1 MQRLKKKKV
10 SNGLKNIIFILFLAL
25 FLSSCSKQEN
35 NTIEKSNLNENAMIL
50 YYGDSCPHCKIV
62 EQYINENGII
72 KKYDIVQKEVFQD
85 QNNAK
90 DLGEKALGCGIKTDI
105 GVPFLYYKSQC
116 FMGDQD
122 IINFFKKDVK

>member
-1 MQRLKKKKV
+1 MKKF
-10 SNGLKNIIFILFLAL
+10 IFVLFLAL
-25 FLSSCSKQEN
+25 FLSSCAKQEN
-35 NTIEKSNLNENAMIL
+35 NIITKHGENENAMIL

-90 DLGEKALGCGIKTDI
+90 DLGEKALSCGIKTDI
-105 GVPFLYYKSQC
+105 GVPFLYYKSRC
-116 FMGDQD
+116 FMGDQE
-122 IINFFKKDVK
+122 IINFFKKDIK